1 LVTVFPDSVVA
12 LGVGLGAG
20 ADVAEALGVGAGAA
34 AVAADVAEAL
44 GAPADGG
51 PDPDGDDAGE
61 AGSLLD
67 GDAALLWVGA
77 GLGE

>member
-1 LVTVFPDSVVA
+1 MVAAGVGEALVA
-12 LGVGLGAG
+12 L
-20 ADVAEALGVGAGAA
+20 AEG
-34 AVAADVAEAL
+34 E
-44 GAPADGG
+44 
-51 PDPDGDDAGE
+51 PDPAVSRDGMAADGDDAGE